1 VTLKVGGPDLRLW
14 LLPVALALHG
24 AGAMA
29 QGAPVSGLPDPFQ
42 APEYQWGKPAGG
54 GAWGSSAGIER
65 GPHAQIWAIDRC
77 GVNTC
82 DGSDIA
88 PINMLDTATGKP
100 IRSIG
105 AGLFVFPHGLY
116 VDRAGNVWVTDAAV
130 SKDGTKGVQVIELS
144 PDGRVLM
151 RLGTAGVRGD
161 DAQHFHSP
169 TDVVIASNGDI
180 FVADGHAPIPPI
192 IPASSVARIMKFS
205 KDGKFIKQW
214 GQPGSGPSEFNNPH
228 ALAIDSRGRLF
239 VADRG
244 NSRIQIFDLNGKFLA
259 EWTQLGRPAGF
270 YIDSKDT
277 LYAIDA
283 DSNETI
289 HPGWHKGVW
298 IGSARTGK
306 PSAFVPDDSAGEGV
320 VVDASGSLYGAVN
333 APPHGI
339 TRYAKR

>member
-1 VTLKVGGPDLRLW
+1 
-14 LLPVALALHG
+14 
-24 AGAMA
+24 MA

-65 GPHAQIWAIDRC
+65 GPHAEIWAIDRC

-100 IRSIG
+100 IRIIG

-144 PDGRVLM
+144 PDGHVLM
-151 RLGTAGVRGD
+151 RLGIAGIRGD

-244 NSRIQIFDLNGKFLA
+244 NSRIQIFDLYGKFLA

-283 DSNETI
+283 DSNETV

-333 APPHGI
+333 APPHCI

>member
-1 VTLKVGGPDLRLW
+1 MALNVGGPDLRLW

-116 VDRAGNVWVTDAAV
+116 VDRVGNVWVTDAAV

-144 PDGRVLM
+144 PDGHVLM

-169 TDVVIASNGDI
+169 TDVVIARNGDI
-180 FVADGHAPIPPI
+180 FIADGHAPIPPL

-283 DSNETI
+283 DSNETV

-298 IGSARTGK
+298 IGSARTGQ

-320 VVDASGSLYGAVN
+320 VVDAGGNLYGAVN

>member
-1 VTLKVGGPDLRLW
+1 
-14 LLPVALALHG
+14 
-24 AGAMA
+24 MA

-144 PDGRVLM
+144 PDGHVLM

-169 TDVVIASNGDI
+169 TDVVIARNGDI
-180 FVADGHAPIPPI
+180 FIADGHAPIPPL

-259 EWTQLGRPAGF
+259 QWTQLGRPAGF

-283 DSNETI
+283 DSNETV

-298 IGSARTGK
+298 IGSARTGQ

-320 VVDASGSLYGAVN
+320 VVDKSGNLYGAVN